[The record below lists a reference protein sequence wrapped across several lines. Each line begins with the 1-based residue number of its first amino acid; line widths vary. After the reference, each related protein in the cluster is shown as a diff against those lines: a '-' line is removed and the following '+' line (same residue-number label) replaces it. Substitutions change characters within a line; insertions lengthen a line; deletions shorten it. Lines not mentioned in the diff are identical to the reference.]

1 MTENT
6 LCLYYKDQLFKKITD
21 VDSGNY
27 MKNFE
32 SNWQSFIV
40 SMQVVNVFAAA
51 VPTVLIVQRKLEIV
65 NCITIDTNA

>member
-6 LCLYYKDQLFKKITD
+6 LSLYYKGQIFRKITD

-27 MKNFE
+27 VKNFE

-51 VPTVLIVQRKLEIV
+51 VPTVQIVQRKLEIV
-65 NCITIDTNA
+65 NCITIDRKA